1 MKAPVPNGGQRWVP
15 VLRIIQPGY
24 FSLSDHSPGMDPAR
38 LKDNPAAGIRHRHW
52 AHFLYAAYHRA
63 RDNKGPESI
72 RFSAFKLLDAMK
84 VQLKGAPGEQVLVQ
98 VWDGDGNGDRE
109 MSNISETLDK
119 CPRTKDT
126 CQLSAC

>member
-1 MKAPVPNGGQRWVP
+1 MGIGHIFYM
-15 VLRIIQPGY
+15 LLIIE
-24 FSLSDHSPGMDPAR
+24 LA
-38 LKDNPAAGIRHRHW
+38 I
-52 AHFLYAAYHRA
+52 
-63 RDNKGPESI
+63 KGPESI

>member
-1 MKAPVPNGGQRWVP
+1 MEGVACMAGVVAV
-15 VLRIIQPGY
+15 VLP
-24 FSLSDHSPGMDPAR
+24 
-38 LKDNPAAGIRHRHW
+38 
-52 AHFLYAAYHRA
+52 
-63 RDNKGPESI
+63 
-72 RFSAFKLLDAMK
+72 
-84 VQLKGAPGEQVLVQ
+84 PGEQVLVQ

>member
-1 MKAPVPNGGQRWVP
+1 M
-15 VLRIIQPGY
+15 LLIIELAT
-24 FSLSDHSPGMDPAR
+24 SKVR
-38 LKDNPAAGIRHRHW
+38 
-52 AHFLYAAYHRA
+52 
-63 RDNKGPESI
+63 I

>member
-1 MKAPVPNGGQRWVP
+1 
-15 VLRIIQPGY
+15 
-24 FSLSDHSPGMDPAR
+24 
-38 LKDNPAAGIRHRHW
+38 
-52 AHFLYAAYHRA
+52 
-63 RDNKGPESI
+63 
-72 RFSAFKLLDAMK
+72 MK

>member
-1 MKAPVPNGGQRWVP
+1 MLLIIELATSKVRKASGFQ
-15 VLRIIQPGY
+15 
-24 FSLSDHSPGMDPAR
+24 
-38 LKDNPAAGIRHRHW
+38 
-52 AHFLYAAYHRA
+52 
-63 RDNKGPESI
+63 
-72 RFSAFKLLDAMK
+72 LLDAMK
-84 VQLKGAPGEQVLVQ
+84 VQLKGAPGEQNLVQ